1 MYRHFKVNR
10 LQREVKQKEFLKL
23 GDFTIE
29 GVGMN
34 SVQSTLDINIWH
46 QVKKCRFAT
55 LIYLT
60 KLGNYHLAVYN
71 YIYIYIYVNNLYKTI
86 IYTTI
91 WKFKFNKKVLIEVS
105 YAHQVCIYC
114 ENSNTVK
121 YYYNLNTFFY
131 LNIF

>member
-34 SVQSTLDINIWH
+34 SVQSTLDIVDIWH

-60 KLGNYHLAVYN
+60 KLGNYLLAVCN
-71 YIYIYIYVNNLYKTI
+71 SIYIYIYVNNLYKTI
-86 IYTTI
+86 ISTQQSESL
-91 WKFKFNKKVLIEVS
+91 NLI
-105 YAHQVCIYC
+105 
-114 ENSNTVK
+114 
-121 YYYNLNTFFY
+121 
-131 LNIF
+131 

>member
-46 QVKKCRFAT
+46 QVKKCRFAA

-71 YIYIYIYVNNLYKTI
+71 SLSRSR
-86 IYTTI
+86 
-91 WKFKFNKKVLIEVS
+91 FRSLS
-105 YAHQVCIYC
+105 LSVC
-114 ENSNTVK
+114 V
-121 YYYNLNTFFY
+121 
-131 LNIF
+131 